1 MCWCLTGPGGGHGV
15 QVPGDEG
22 GVAAP
27 AEGDQVPGVGG
38 HLTAE
43 HHTGVE
49 SHSVQHLGPG
59 LTSRGI

>member
-1 MCWCLTGPGGGHGV
+1 M
-15 QVPGDEG
+15 PGDEG

-27 AEGDQVPGVGG
+27 AEGDGVPGVGG